1 MQRRDFEFIRKN
13 PKCNLPLDSGLIKE
27 YVELS
32 QLFNHMNGEGIMK
45 QQIEPVLDELPSR
58 YHMPT
63 KTRFNRSKSRGF
75 SSILVELPWF
85 STPGELWVNMDTPIS
100 GGPPGFSGRVPV
112 LHFIWKSGVK
122 SPAPVQED
130 LRNPASQGY
139 WALNTFQ
146 MAPAVRKIKT
156 TTLGS
161 RGKNAA
167 SSNPSSAQSS
177 GTVTPQAKSRGHSR
191 RGSRDNDKTSPAAAA
206 STTTTSPPAAATG
219 ASAATAKRGPP
230 AGVNLLP
237 IPEASS
243 GAYVP
248 PNRRRGNSQTT
259 PREGNQAPPQKSPRG
274 RPTTPR
280 DNVPPPSLPQ
290 HIAEAGSYNY
300 FFLDNNVLV
309 ALARGDKGTLE
320 WAAQHEGRLF
330 FTEIAREEFMT
341 MGRTA
346 LPPQAQYIDSKVP
359 YEAQERAIQRIVAA
373 LSLTGTSAEKLKP
386 DLRYLVQCSWVCW
399 DERLGMPHDA
409 QVAFITFNMKFWRRV
424 LQDSEKLQLIE
435 YFLNDEGLEH
445 LIDVIS
451 GMDHIPNHG
460 RGPADEAAVPASSN
474 SSTEAHHHHHHHH
487 SLAPVAGDEIASS
500 SAVAMGAQNA
510 DEPRA
515 GPTETSK

>member
-13 PKCNLPLDSGLIKE
+13 AKCSLPLDAGLIKE

-63 KTRFNRSKSRGF
+63 KARFNRSKSRGF

-85 STPGELWVNMDTPIS
+85 STPGELWVNLDAPVS

-112 LHFIWKSGVK
+112 MHFVWKTGVK
-122 SPAPVQED
+122 GPAPIQED
-130 LRNPASQGY
+130 LRNPASQGH
-139 WALNTFQ
+139 WILTSFQ
-146 MAPAVRKIKT
+146 LAPAARKIKT

-167 SSNPSSAQSS
+167 NSNPNSASGS
-177 GTVTPQAKSRGHSR
+177 GTTTPQAKSRGHSR
-191 RGSRDNDKTSPAAAA
+191 RGSKDGNDKTSPGPGNPQA
-206 STTTTSPPAAATG
+206 TTTSPPSTANGTKPG
-219 ASAATAKRGPP
+219 ARPTAGPP
-230 AGVNLLP
+230 PGVGLLP
-237 IPEASS
+237 IPEASN

-248 PNRRRGNSQTT
+248 PARRRGNSQHEQQQ
-259 PREGNQAPPQKSPRG
+259 PGGGKSPRG

-280 DNVPPPSLPQ
+280 GGVAVPPTSTTP
-290 HIAEAGSYNY
+290 AGPPTYNY

-309 ALARGDKGTLE
+309 ALARGDPGTLE
-320 WAAQHEGRLF
+320 WASQHEGRLY

-341 MGRTA
+341 MGRTT
-346 LPPQAQYIDSKVP
+346 LPSQAQYIESKVP

-373 LSLTGTSAEKLKP
+373 LSLTGPTAEKLKP

-424 LQDSEKLQLIE
+424 LQDSEKLNMIE

-445 LIDVIS
+445 LIDVVS
-451 GMDHIPNHG
+451 GIDHIPNHG
-460 RGPADEAAVPASSN
+460 RAPASSSGGAVPPVDVSFVAGN
-474 SSTEAHHHHHHHH
+474 HH
-487 SLAPVAGDEIASS
+487 SIAPVAGDEMRAI
-500 SAVAMGAQNA
+500 GAQNPE
-510 DEPRA
+510 EPRA
-515 GPTETSK
+515 GVPDLVDAPRSSN